1 MKWVSSWTS
10 TIVAS
15 VIIATIVEMILP
27 EGKNKKYIKTVV
39 GIFVLFSIIAPVI
52 TKINGENIDFIS
64 ILTSNVEYENK
75 NYERVLDTEESIL
88 ETYKNK
94 IKEEMISKIENK
106 GFKVNS
112 INLEINKSE
121 EKYGTINKIELKV
134 TKNEKIK
141 SVEIVNKVE
150 INIEQEKK
158 EVEDIPKADTVKLK
172 QYLEETY
179 QVDKNNIIIN

>member
-1 MKWVSSWTS
+1 MKWISSWAS

-15 VIIATIVEMILP
+15 VIIATIIEMILP
-27 EGKNKKYIKTVV
+27 EGKNRKYIKTVV

-52 TKINGENIDFIS
+52 TKINGENIDFTS
-64 ILTSNVEYENK
+64 ILISNVKYENK
-75 NYERVLDTEESIL
+75 KYEKTLDTEESIL

-141 SVEIVNKVE
+141 SVEIINKVE

-158 EVEDIPKADTVKLK
+158 EVEDIPKADTVELK
-172 QYLEETY
+172 QYLEDTY